1 MLYLAIFLHCE
12 TIQKHSILS
21 QALLWFC
28 HFVMIFCPF
37 SQVTLKS
44 ELALRK
50 SSFCAIQLFH
60 SSHCLTF
67 PQVLMVNQV
76 LTACSWYDCALLWSV
91 QTGSIL
97 QRFAPHD
104 AVSCRAENLVK
115 LVFDKDS
122 QKDLGFVICCTFS
135 RAAIHDMFS
144 LMKQSMYV
152 SPSTHHRYSQN
163 ITKMHMKQ
171 QHHLQLHSFTKAVL
185 HSCVSHDMSTVA
197 TATWDGAL
205 MLWWVPNSE
214 EVCLVKKMV
223 KWRCN
228 IKMFFLG
235 KYV

>member
-1 MLYLAIFLHCE
+1 MLYLAIFLHFE

-28 HFVMIFCPF
+28 HFVIIFCPF

-115 LVFDKDS
+115 LVFDKDI
-122 QKDLGFVICCTFS
+122 FCIFS

-152 SPSTHHRYSQN
+152 SPSTHHRYSQITSPKCTWNKN
-163 ITKMHMKQ
+163 IT
-171 QHHLQLHSFTKAVL
+171 F
-185 HSCVSHDMSTVA
+185 SCTVSPRLFCTVA
-197 TATWDGAL
+197 FRMICLPWQRPPGMEPWCSGGFPTRRKCV
-205 MLWWVPNSE
+205 WW
-214 EVCLVKKMV
+214 KK
-223 KWRCN
+223 W
-228 IKMFFLG
+228 
-235 KYV
+235 

>member
-1 MLYLAIFLHCE
+1 MLYLAIFLHFE

-28 HFVMIFCPF
+28 HFVIIFCPF

-60 SSHCLTF
+60 SSHCLTI

-122 QKDLGFVICCTFS
+122 QKDLGFVIFCTFS

-152 SPSTHHRYSQN
+152 SPSTHHRYSQ
-163 ITKMHMKQ
+163 ITSPSAAQFHQGCSAQLRFAWYVYRGNGHLGWSPDALVGSQLGGSVFGEKNGKMAM
-171 QHHLQLHSFTKAVL
+171 
-185 HSCVSHDMSTVA
+185 
-197 TATWDGAL
+197 
-205 MLWWVPNSE
+205 
-214 EVCLVKKMV
+214 
-223 KWRCN
+223 
-228 IKMFFLG
+228 
-235 KYV
+235 

>member
-1 MLYLAIFLHCE
+1 MLYLAIFLHFE

-28 HFVMIFCPF
+28 HFVIIFCPF

-44 ELALRK
+44 ELALLK

-67 PQVLMVNQV
+67 PQVLMVKV

-104 AVSCRAENLVK
+104 AVSCAENLV

-122 QKDLGFVICCTFS
+122 QKDLGFVIFLYFF
-135 RAAIHDMFS
+135 HG
-144 LMKQSMYV
+144 LQSMICFHWW
-152 SPSTHHRYSQN
+152 SN
-163 ITKMHMKQ
+163 LCMF
-171 QHHLQLHSFTKAVL
+171 HHLHITDI
-185 HSCVSHDMSTVA
+185 H
-197 TATWDGAL
+197 
-205 MLWWVPNSE
+205 
-214 EVCLVKKMV
+214 
-223 KWRCN
+223 R
-228 IKMFFLG
+228 
-235 KYV
+235 

>member
-1 MLYLAIFLHCE
+1 MLYLAIFLHFE

-28 HFVMIFCPF
+28 HFVIIFCPF

-122 QKDLGFVICCTFS
+122 QKDLGFVIFLYFF
-135 RAAIHDMFS
+135 HG
-144 LMKQSMYV
+144 LQSMICFHWWSNLCMFHHLHITDIHRT
-152 SPSTHHRYSQN
+152 SPKCTWNKN
-163 ITKMHMKQ
+163 ITFGPSAAQFHQGCSAQLRFAWYVYRGNGHLGWSPDALVGSQLGGSVFGEKNGKMAM
-171 QHHLQLHSFTKAVL
+171 
-185 HSCVSHDMSTVA
+185 
-197 TATWDGAL
+197 
-205 MLWWVPNSE
+205 
-214 EVCLVKKMV
+214 
-223 KWRCN
+223 
-228 IKMFFLG
+228 
-235 KYV
+235 